1 MSYPENNEF
10 KKIQFYLTANYNCGY
25 IEGNKA
31 QSIVASPYQNIEL
44 KEFNNLVN
52 LGFRRSGNHVYKPHC
67 HDCEACVPIRINVN
81 DFKLNKSQKR
91 CSIKNDYQV
100 EFKPIEYK
108 YEDFLLYRE
117 YQKKR
122 HNDQSTSEEDQKD
135 EYKNFLLTSN
145 FDSKMIK
152 FSSQGKVMMITI
164 VDVLDDGLSAVY
176 TFYDLNFPKLS
187 LGTYSI
193 IWLAKWCK
201 NNTYPYLYLG
211 YWIRDNAKMCYKTK
225 FKPYELLKNKTWIK
239 QDE

>member
-100 EFKPIEYK
+100 EFKSIEYK

-152 FSSQGKVMMITI
+152 FSSQGKVIMITI

-201 NNTYPYLYLG
+201 NNNHAYLYLG
-211 YWIRDNAKMCYKTK
+211 YWIRDNAKMSYKTK

>member
-91 CSIKNDYQV
+91 CSIK
-100 EFKPIEYK
+100 
-108 YEDFLLYRE
+108 
-117 YQKKR
+117 KK
-122 HNDQSTSEEDQKD
+122 T
-135 EYKNFLLTSN
+135 NFVWKL
-145 FDSKMIK
+145 FSKL
-152 FSSQGKVMMITI
+152 FFESS
-164 VDVLDDGLSAVY
+164 
-176 TFYDLNFPKLS
+176 
-187 LGTYSI
+187 
-193 IWLAKWCK
+193 
-201 NNTYPYLYLG
+201 
-211 YWIRDNAKMCYKTK
+211 
-225 FKPYELLKNKTWIK
+225 
-239 QDE
+239 

>member
-108 YEDFLLYRE
+108 YEDFLLYKE

-201 NNTYPYLYLG
+201 NNTYAYLYLG
-211 YWIRDNAKMCYKTK
+211 YWIRDNAKMSYKTK

>member
-108 YEDFLLYRE
+108 YEDFLLYKE

-152 FSSQGKVMMITI
+152 FSSQGKVIMITI

-201 NNTYPYLYLG
+201 NNTYAYLYLG
-211 YWIRDNAKMCYKTK
+211 YWIRDNAKMSYKTK